1 MGSPAF
7 ANTYFVFKES
17 KSSLKNE
24 RCMKSCWTT

>member
-17 KSSLKNE
+17 KSWKNDD
-24 RCMKSCWTT
+24 CVKSSCTT